1 MSCQN
6 RNSHSFAS
14 ASLGPLVAK
23 TTSPPQTTMPTFLN
37 PRYTV
42 VLVLQLCLLATDVF
56 CNAFLLL
63 ASRSQALL
71 VVLVIIQ
78 DVALISCLVSL
89 LLAFFNT
96 IVFKVG
102 LISVLFR
109 KFSATILVGVVYLVL
124 TVVFQIWF
132 VALRWDRTHEYSWTQ
147 LLQTVYVL
155 HKLVAV
161 VFYYMY
167 KRAALRLGDSQY
179 YEDSPLLRSR

>member
-1 MSCQN
+1 
-6 RNSHSFAS
+6 
-14 ASLGPLVAK
+14 
-23 TTSPPQTTMPTFLN
+23 MPTFLN
-37 PRYTV
+37 PRYSV
-42 VLVLQLCLLATDVF
+42 VLALQLILLAIDVF

-63 ASRSQALL
+63 ASRIQAVL

-78 DVALISCLVSL
+78 DIALIACLVLL

-96 IVFKVG
+96 IVFKAG

-109 KFSATILVGVVYLVL
+109 KFSATLLIGVVYLVL
-124 TVVFQIWF
+124 TIVYQIWF
-132 VALRWDRTHEYSWTQ
+132 VAVQWNRANEYNWTQ

-161 VFYYMY
+161 VFYYVY

-179 YEDSPLLRSR
+179 YEDSPLLRDR

>member
-1 MSCQN
+1 
-6 RNSHSFAS
+6 
-14 ASLGPLVAK
+14 
-23 TTSPPQTTMPTFLN
+23 MPTFLN

-42 VLVLQLCLLATDVF
+42 LLSLQLCLLGIDVF

-63 ASRSQALL
+63 ASKNQAIL

-78 DVALISCLVSL
+78 DIALVSSLVALF
-89 LLAFFNT
+89 LAFFNT
-96 IVFKVG
+96 IVFKAG

-109 KFSATILVGVVYLVL
+109 KFSATILTGIVYLVL
-124 TVVFQIWF
+124 TIVFQVWF
-132 VALRWDRTHEYSWTQ
+132 VAVRWNREDEYSWTQ

-167 KRAALRLGDSQY
+167 KRATLRLGDSQY
-179 YEDSPLLRSR
+179 YEDSPLLRDH